1 MALKVPRSQRVLRRP
16 REPKERSP
24 RHPVKH
30 RGRPGLLEDGYPNK
44 PARSPARHQR
54 PHARGTARRQSQRP
68 TEGKT
73 AEALTRPR
81 GALVTLLDTG
91 EHTGGE
97 VTELFGVARATVYR
111 ANNAPDATT
120 QHLPS
125 DRRAAAQDCRYPP
138 KGEASPSR
146 FGAVRLLLIRG
157 SGGLIA

>member
-1 MALKVPRSQRVLRRP
+1 
-16 REPKERSP
+16 
-24 RHPVKH
+24 
-30 RGRPGLLEDGYPNK
+30 
-44 PARSPARHQR
+44 
-54 PHARGTARRQSQRP
+54 
-68 TEGKT
+68 
-73 AEALTRPR
+73 
-81 GALVTLLDTG
+81 VTLLDTG

-146 FGAVRLLLIRG
+146 FGAVRLLLIRESG
-157 SGGLIA
+157 SQPVAVEPLRTGSRALLSGMS